1 LALAY
6 CNDCRRSHVP
16 GEHRANRS
24 VGRTGGRHLAPKKSR
39 PTNRPKTATSRR
51 EITARV
57 DRPVGASKPARP
69 TAEQLGTQ
77 TANFIRRVGKR
88 GKTALDQFLLSC
100 RVWGSE
106 ARKGFTEIVDLTSA
120 IPDGSQPVRHRRRQ
134 RAEQEYAIGA
144 QPKSSTALVSV
155 AASSVGVI
163 EHSPLSRQ
171 HLLEVSVLESLGFYD
186 PDSALAVTVT
196 DSKPDSPTG
205 HMVLNAPAPTPSPEV
220 KPDRRRSLI
229 PDIDLFNWKPHV
241 IARSKLGH
249 GRISSTTIVVLSL
262 TLVVLVALVAGLL
275 RAPGRQAAQEGQQV
289 TDQVAELTAALTGL
303 DPVLA
308 DATTD
313 VAEATPLLIA
323 IDTSARNLFDA
334 ASELGDDPEQAV
346 LRQSATSVAQR
357 ALDLET
363 LVGDSLSYRLV
374 LNPLWRS
381 PELQGLIDPTQAAAA
396 IATWQAQLGDMI
408 EALPVSAELS
418 THVEQVRAFVDGLED
433 WRVDYM
439 DALATEDLAGAEAA
453 VADLEGQLAL
463 LAQSGEETLSA
474 IFADAG
480 SERRRLLADLAS
492 IAF

>member
-16 GEHRANRS
+16 GDHRASRS
-24 VGRTGGRHLAPKKSR
+24 ESRPGGRHLASKKSR
-39 PTNRPKTATSRR
+39 PTNRTKTATPRR
-51 EITARV
+51 ETTARV
-57 DRPVGASKPARP
+57 DRPVVATKPERP

-77 TANFIRRVGKR
+77 TANFIRRIGKR

-100 RVWGSE
+100 RVWGTE
-106 ARKGFTEIVDLTSA
+106 ARKGFTEIVDLTSV
-120 IPDGSQPVRHRRRQ
+120 IPDGSQPVRHRRIQ
-134 RAEQEYAIGA
+134 TAEKTYATAA
-144 QPKSSTALVSV
+144 QPESSNAPVS
-155 AASSVGVI
+155 ASSVAVI

-186 PDSALAVTVT
+186 PESAIAVTVSDT
-196 DSKPDSPTG
+196 TQVSSTG
-205 HMVLNAPAPTPSPEV
+205 HMVLNAPAPPPSSEV
-220 KPDRRRSLI
+220 KPDHRRSLI
-229 PDIDLFNWKPHV
+229 PDIDLSNWKPHV
-241 IARSKLGH
+241 IARSKLGQ

-262 TLVVLVALVAGLL
+262 TLVVLVAMVAGLL
-275 RAPGRQAAQEGQQV
+275 RAPGRQAVQEGRQV

-323 IDTSARNLFDA
+323 VDSSARNLFDA
-334 ASELGDDPEQAV
+334 ASELGDDPEQAI

-357 ALDLET
+357 ALDFET

-418 THVEQVRAFVDGLED
+418 THVEQVRAFVNGLED
-433 WRVDYM
+433 WRIDYM
-439 DALATEDLAGAEAA
+439 DALAVEDLAEAEAA

-463 LAQSGEETLSA
+463 LAQSGEETLTA

-492 IAF
+492 IAS